1 MGRDER
7 ETAFNLKQIRLLTF
21 TGHTGGVKSL
31 AVLDNENNFLSGGKD
46 RTVRLWSIGN
56 VGEGEAITV
65 AQSVYSG
72 HRKSVFSVGY
82 MEAQGMMASCDSTV
96 QLWDPFVCST
106 VAEYEGGRGVSYCTM
121 RPLPAPSPLVAA
133 ATTEGLVRVLDMRTS
148 GSGADLRVS
157 YGAPGFVR
165 SLAVSGSG
173 HQLAVGHS
181 SGPTG

>member
-1 MGRDER
+1 M
-7 ETAFNLKQIRLLTF
+7 
-21 TGHTGGVKSL
+21 
-31 AVLDNENNFLSGGKD
+31 
-46 RTVRLWSIGN
+46 
-56 VGEGEAITV
+56 
-65 AQSVYSG
+65 
-72 HRKSVFSVGY
+72 
-82 MEAQGMMASCDSTV
+82 
-96 QLWDPFVCST
+96 
-106 VAEYEGGRGVSYCTM
+106 AEYEGGRGVSYCTM

-157 YGAPGFVR
+157 YGAAGFVR